1 MLKHIVFMKFKP
13 EVAEADIAG
22 LQKKLGRLPALIPE
36 IKTFEFGQ
44 DILHTERSWD
54 FAVVSAFDDLEAMK
68 CYQVHPDHQEVV
80 VTEVRAMC
88 ESIVVVDFEY

>member
-22 LQKKLGRLPALIPE
+22 LKKELGVLPAVIPE
-36 IKTFEFGQ
+36 IKAFEFGQ

-54 FAVVSAFDDLEAMK
+54 FALVSAFDDLDAMK
-68 CYQVHPDHQEVV
+68 RYQVQPDHQVV
-80 VTEVRAMC
+80 LKKVRAMSD
-88 ESIVVVDFEY
+88 SIVVVDFEY

>member
-22 LQKKLGRLPALIPE
+22 LKKELGGLPALIPE
-36 IKTFEFGQ
+36 IKAFKFGQ

-54 FAVVSAFDDLEAMK
+54 FALVSAFDDLNAMK
-68 CYQVHPDHQEVV
+68 RYQVQPDHQVV
-80 VTEVRAMC
+80 LKKVRTMC

>member
-22 LQKKLGRLPALIPE
+22 LKKELGGLPAMIPE

-54 FAVVSAFDDLEAMK
+54 FALVSAFDDLDAMK
-68 CYQVHPDHQEVV
+68 RYQVQPDHQVV
-80 VTEVRAMC
+80 LKKVRAMSD
-88 ESIVVVDFEY
+88 SIVVVDFEY

>member
-22 LQKKLGRLPALIPE
+22 LKKELGVLPAVIPE
-36 IKTFEFGQ
+36 IKAFEFGQ

-54 FAVVSAFDDLEAMK
+54 FALVSAFDDLDAMK
-68 CYQVHPDHQEVV
+68 RYQVQPDHQVV
-80 VTEVRAMC
+80 LKKVRAM
-88 ESIVVVDFEY
+88 SDRIVVVDFEY